1 MTELELAIE
10 QKILADKLTQLTEQ
24 TERWKSIFLND
35 SCIYAENPTS
45 DNKLNMDISA
55 KQLQLNERWKNEAWC
70 RYVAH
75 QTKYGVL
82 LA

>member
-35 SCIYAENPTS
+35 
-45 DNKLNMDISA
+45 
-55 KQLQLNERWKNEAWC
+55 
-70 RYVAH
+70 
-75 QTKYGVL
+75 
-82 LA
+82 